1 MENERLLL
9 IGIVLLS
16 LLLLMIFLPLSKMR
30 DAFVIVLFLQML
42 TWAAGL
48 FAVEKEWIE
57 YPVQLFRKENQ
68 VNQSSFTFE
77 FFVFPVVAIFFSLK
91 YPTKTTKLNK
101 FLYYLLFTSFFTL
114 LETIIERNTNLVH
127 YIKWKWYWTLISVM
141 IALFIN
147 HSYYTWFKKELA
159 EVKS

>member
-9 IGIVLLS
+9 LGIVLLS
-16 LLLLMIFLPLSKMR
+16 LLLLIIFLPLSKMR

-91 YPTKTTKLNK
+91 YPTKTTKFNK
-101 FLYYLLFTSFFTL
+101 FLYYFLFTSFFTL